1 MVDILRLSAKDL
13 ATTAVEPHSK
23 VIGDLTTCRQDRT
36 VRLLQVNDIQ
46 HPLQRQLIEVEPI
59 RHIVVGADRL
69 GVVIDHDGVVA
80 LLLDRLEG
88 RDTTPVKLDRATDVV
103 RSGTKHDH
111 TLVPILKGDI
121 VTMPIVGQV
130 EVIGLGGILRCE
142 RIDLAH
148 HRGDTHTLAQLSD
161 LQLSGI
167 HILDRV
173 LEHRT
178 CDLEVGEALYL
189 CPPHQLWRD
198 VADL

>member
-1 MVDILRLSAKDL
+1 
-13 ATTAVEPHSK
+13 
-23 VIGDLTTCRQDRT
+23 
-36 VRLLQVNDIQ
+36 
-46 HPLQRQLIEVEPI
+46 
-59 RHIVVGADRL
+59 
-69 GVVIDHDGVVA
+69 
-80 LLLDRLEG
+80 
-88 RDTTPVKLDRATDVV
+88 
-103 RSGTKHDH
+103 
-111 TLVPILKGDI
+111 
-121 VTMPIVGQV
+121 MPIVGQI
-130 EVIGLGGILRCE
+130 EVIGLGRVLRCE

-178 CDLEVGEALYL
+178 CDLEVGEALHL